1 MAGRELRQKKLEK
14 EKRDREELQNRLSAP
29 QHIVYNRF
37 EEHMRVEDFKQ
48 NERAADYYN
57 YDRLMKLDT
66 LYGRIQMG
74 YHPGRD
80 QAFLYANIKTS
91 VYDSAPYAFQR
102 SYMEIRGMKELKT
115 GAYANQNI
123 AWSSRRIANS
133 SVILYKAQ
141 NKPWDESSVR
151 PYLGRAN
158 LGALRKTMP
167 FLLRNE
173 EQQRRLGLLDEQS
186 ERKKQIEETL
196 NERKKDEGSGEKSAE
211 DFAQKNAA
219 VALLRAE
226 QLAAERRMEDV
237 EAIFSKKQLMSINF
251 FHRIN
256 MVFDLQ
262 KIKMFDYY
270 RAVRIERALKAENA
284 AAVEDASGGRN
295 KKKDAKTMKAEG

>member
-1 MAGRELRQKKLEK
+1 MAGRELRQKKLER

-37 EEHMRVEDFKQ
+37 EEHVRVEDFKQ

-66 LYGRIQMG
+66 LYGRVQMG

-91 VYDSAPYAFQR
+91 IYDSAPYAFQR

-115 GAYANQNI
+115 GAYANQNV

-167 FLLRNE
+167 FLLRSE
-173 EQQRRLGLLDEQS
+173 ERQRRLDLLDEQA
-186 ERKKQIEETL
+186 ERKREIQEVL
-196 NERKKDEGSGEKSAE
+196 NGKRKDG
-211 DFAQKNAA
+211 DFKEKNAA
-219 VALLRAE
+219 VAPLRAE
-226 QLAAERRMEDV
+226 QLAAEKQMEDI
-237 EAIFSKKQLMSINF
+237 EAVFSKKQLMSINF

-256 MVFDLQ
+256 MAFDLQ
-262 KIKMFDYY
+262 KAKMFDYY
-270 RAVRIERALKAENA
+270 RAVRMERALKAENA
-284 AAVEDASGGRN
+284 AAVEDASGGRD
-295 KKKDAKTMKAEG
+295 KKKDTETTKAEG

>member
-1 MAGRELRQKKLEK
+1 MAGRELQRKKLEQ
-14 EKRDREELQNRLSAP
+14 EKKDREELKNRLSAP

-37 EEHMRVEDFKQ
+37 EEHVRVEDFKQ
-48 NERAADYYN
+48 SEKTAEDFT

-91 VYDSAPYAFQR
+91 IYDSAPYAFQR

-115 GAYANQNI
+115 GAYANQNL

-167 FLLRNE
+167 FLLRGE
-173 EQQRRLGLLDEQS
+173 EQERRLGLLTEQA
-186 ERKKQIEETL
+186 ERKAQIQEILSGRET
-196 NERKKDEGSGEKSAE
+196 KKEYG
-211 DFAQKNAA
+211 QKNTA
-219 VALLRAE
+219 VASLRAE
-226 QLAAERRMEDV
+226 QYAAEKQMEDL
-237 EAIFSKKQLMSINF
+237 EALFSKKQLMSINF

-256 MVFDLQ
+256 MAFDLQ

-270 RAVRIERALKAENA
+270 RTIRMQRSLKAENA
-284 AAVEDASGGRN
+284 AAAEDASGERN
-295 KKKDAKTMKAEG
+295 KKKDSKTTKAEG

>member
-1 MAGRELRQKKLEK
+1 MAGRELRQKKLER

-37 EEHMRVEDFKQ
+37 EEHVRVEDFKQ

-66 LYGRIQMG
+66 LYGRVQMG

-91 VYDSAPYAFQR
+91 IYDSAPYAFQR

-115 GAYANQNI
+115 GAYANQNV

-167 FLLRNE
+167 FLLRSE
-173 EQQRRLGLLDEQS
+173 EQQRRLDLLDEQA
-186 ERKKQIEETL
+186 ERKREIQEVL
-196 NERKKDEGSGEKSAE
+196 NGKRKDG
-211 DFAQKNAA
+211 DFTQKNAA

-226 QLAAERRMEDV
+226 QVAAEKQMENV
-237 EAIFSKKQLMSINF
+237 EAVFSKKQLMSINF

-256 MVFDLQ
+256 MSFDLQ
-262 KIKMFDYY
+262 KAKMFDYY
-270 RAVRIERALKAENA
+270 RAVRMERALKAENA

-295 KKKDAKTMKAEG
+295 KKKDTETTKAEG

>member
-1 MAGRELRQKKLEK
+1 MAGRELRQKKLER

-37 EEHMRVEDFKQ
+37 EEHVRVEDFKQ

-66 LYGRIQMG
+66 LYGRVQMG

-91 VYDSAPYAFQR
+91 IYDSAPYAFQR

-115 GAYANQNI
+115 GAYANQNV
-123 AWSSRRIANS
+123 ACSSRRIANS

-167 FLLRNE
+167 FLLRSE
-173 EQQRRLGLLDEQS
+173 EQQRRLDLLDEQA
-186 ERKKQIEETL
+186 ERKREIQEVL
-196 NERKKDEGSGEKSAE
+196 NGKRKDG
-211 DFAQKNAA
+211 DFKEKNAA

-226 QLAAERRMEDV
+226 QLAAEKQMEDV
-237 EAIFSKKQLMSINF
+237 EAVFSKKQIMSINF

-256 MVFDLQ
+256 MAFDLQ
-262 KIKMFDYY
+262 KAKMFDYY
-270 RAVRIERALKAENA
+270 RAVGMERALKAENA

-295 KKKDAKTMKAEG
+295 KKKDTETTKAEG

>member
-1 MAGRELRQKKLEK
+1 MAGRELRQKKLER

-37 EEHMRVEDFKQ
+37 EEHVRVEDFKQ

-91 VYDSAPYAFQR
+91 LYDSAPYAFQR
-102 SYMEIRGMKELKT
+102 SYMELRGMKELKT
-115 GAYANQNI
+115 GAYANQNV

-167 FLLRNE
+167 FLLRSE
-173 EQQRRLGLLDEQS
+173 EQQRRLDLLGEQA
-186 ERKKQIEETL
+186 ERKRDIQEIISG
-196 NERKKDEGSGEKSAE
+196 RKKDGDAVEKSAG
-211 DFAQKNAA
+211 DSAQKSAA

-226 QLAAERRMEDV
+226 QLAAEKQMENI
-237 EAIFSKKQLMSINF
+237 EAVFSKKQLMSINF

-256 MVFDLQ
+256 MAFDLQ
-262 KIKMFDYY
+262 KVKMFDYY
-270 RAVRIERALKAENA
+270 RAVRMARALKAENA
-284 AAVEDASGGRN
+284 AAAEDASGDRN
-295 KKKDAKTMKAEG
+295 KKKDTKTTKAEG